1 MNRYTE
7 VILERTVTFSLTRFL
22 WSFWRLKIY
31 YKLFRF
37 FINLYLCV
45 CVFMYTIEKDVILSV
60 NAHACIPLIYPHTN
74 FSSYKLKWKTETP
87 WF

>member
-22 WSFWRLKIY
+22 WSFWRLKIQ

-37 FINLYLCV
+37 FINMCLCV
-45 CVFMYTIEKDVILSV
+45 CVYIHYRKGYNSKYKCTCMYPSNLPPHQLLFMQT
-60 NAHACIPLIYPHTN
+60 
-74 FSSYKLKWKTETP
+74 
-87 WF
+87 